1 VTVAWARALHH
12 RRPGRSLG
20 RLAALAWGAALA
32 ACTIPVATDLDE
44 AAANKVVAAL
54 GRNGVAADKTRDAEH
69 EGRFSVD
76 VGRGDASFALA
87 VMAREELP
95 PRTAPGWAE
104 ALGQGSFIPSRAD
117 ERAKLLMATAGELQR
132 SLLGIDDVISAR
144 VHLAV
149 PDRDALAREGPLP
162 PPTASV
168 LLKHGNAMPPLSA
181 NDIQRLVAGAV
192 PGLEPDSVVVVTKA
206 VAEPVER
213 RGTELVRLGPLTTT
227 RSSLPYLRWMI
238 ACVATLN
245 GCMVALLFALWL
257 RGRRSAR
264 ARASSLVEAERES

>member
-1 VTVAWARALHH
+1 VTRAWACSLH
-12 RRPGRSLG
+12 RRCRGRGLT
-20 RLAALAWGAALA
+20 RFVAACLCALLAG
-32 ACTIPVATDLDE
+32 CTIPVATDLDE

-54 GRNGVAADKTRDAEH
+54 GRNGVAADKQRDGEH

-117 ERAKLLMATAGELQR
+117 ERAKLLMAIAGELQR

-149 PDRDALAREGPLP
+149 PERDALEADGPP
-162 PPTASV
+162 APPTASV
-168 LLKHGNAMPPLSA
+168 LLKYGNAVPPLSTL
-181 NDIQRLVAGAV
+181 DIQRLVAGAV
-192 PGLEPDSVVVVTKA
+192 PGLDPTKVVVVTKA
-206 VAEPVER
+206 VAEPVDR
-213 RGTELVRLGPLTTT
+213 KGTELVRLGPLTTT

-245 GCMVALLFALWL
+245 ACMVALLFALWL

-264 ARASSLVEAERES
+264 ARASLVEVEREN

>member
-1 VTVAWARALHH
+1 MERVTVART
-12 RRPGRSLG
+12 RRPRAGGWAASLG
-20 RLAALAWGAALA
+20 AVGSLALA

-54 GRNGVAADKTRDAEH
+54 GRNGVAADKERDAEH

-95 PRTAPGWAE
+95 PRPTPGWSE
-104 ALGQGSFIPSRAD
+104 ALGQSSFIPSRAD
-117 ERAKLLMATAGELQR
+117 ERAKLLLATAGELQR

-144 VHLAV
+144 VHLAL
-149 PDRDALAREGPLP
+149 PERDVLDPNAPERA
-162 PPTASV
+162 PTASV
-168 LLKHGNAMPPLSA
+168 LLKHGNPTPPLSVL
-181 NDIQRLVAGAV
+181 DIQRLVAGAV
-192 PGLEPDSVVVVTKA
+192 PGLDPASVVVVTKA

-213 RGTELVRLGPLTTT
+213 KGTELVRLGPLTTT

-245 GCMVALLFALWL
+245 VCMVALLFALWM

-264 ARASSLVEAERES
+264 ARALEAANREA

>member
-1 VTVAWARALHH
+1 VDRARSC
-12 RRPGRSLG
+12 RWYRSVCRASAG
-20 RLAALAWGAALA
+20 LAALLS

-54 GRNGVAADKTRDAEH
+54 GRNGVAADKQRDSEH

-95 PRTAPGWAE
+95 PPATPGWSE
-104 ALGQGSFIPSRAD
+104 ALAQSSLIPSRAD
-117 ERAKLLMATAGELQR
+117 ERARLLLATAGELQR

-149 PDRDALAREGPLP
+149 PERDVLEGDGPP
-162 PPTASV
+162 TPPTASV
-168 LLKHGNAMPPLSA
+168 LLKHGNAEPPLSTL
-181 NDIQRLVAGAV
+181 DIQRLVAGAV
-192 PGLEPDSVVVVTKA
+192 PGLDPASVVVVTKA

-213 RGTELVRLGPLTTT
+213 KGTELVRLGPLTTT

-245 GCMVALLFALWL
+245 ACMVALLFALWS

-264 ARASSLVEAERES
+264 ARASLELERER